1 MSVSYRPAMRL
12 LSSRLVQLGRAPTAP
27 RLCASQIRH
36 ASRYSSPTKRSYTA
50 APTQDSYFVNPSDD
64 AAALRHPTDPPRN
77 PLDARAVYEATEEK
91 RQYHLRRMRFAG
103 MGLLLSLVGMGI
115 VVYNLDLDDMDQM
128 KGEEKEKKP
137 SGKLQLDASSED
149 NARFHGKEVHIIG
162 RGEGKR
168 IIAQGQG
175 EEIELV
181 ETGTSSVPH
190 FPRTIYLP
198 ASTDDDPNAAT
209 PVPGLVTAAQANS
222 PVNPGNITGQ
232 EEYTLVGLGIR
243 TVSFLSIQVYVVGMY
258 VRTQD
263 ISGLQSKLIH
273 LVNPEASTLVPSEKD
288 DLKNKLLDPEVSK
301 AVWSE
306 LLNVPGM
313 KSAWRIAPTRN
324 TDFAHLRDGWKTG
337 IDKRTAEARQEAR
350 KINPAAET
358 EYDAEE
364 FGQSMR
370 SFMSAFS
377 GGKAPKGSVMI
388 LTRDQQGAL
397 DIYFEAHPEQKSKN
411 IQHLGTVHD
420 ERIGRLIW
428 MNYLAG
434 GKVSSEAARKGVVD
448 GFVSFAS
455 RPVGSVET
463 MVT

>member
-1 MSVSYRPAMRL
+1 MRL
-12 LSSRLVQLGRAPTAP
+12 LSSRLVQLQRAPPTS

-64 AAALRHPTDPPRN
+64 DATLRHPTAPAHN
-77 PLDARAVYEATEEK
+77 PLDARAVYEAREAK

-103 MGLLLSLVGMGI
+103 MGLLFSVVGLGC

-128 KGEEKEKKP
+128 KEKAKD
-137 SGKLQLDASSED
+137 SAKLQLDASKED

-162 RGEGKR
+162 AGEGKR

-198 ASTDDDPNAAT
+198 ASTQDDPNAAT

-222 PVNPGNITGQ
+222 PVNPGNITNQ

-243 TVSFLSIQVYVVGMY
+243 SVSFLSIQVYVVGMY

-273 LVNPEASTLVPSEKD
+273 LVNPDASTLVPSEKD
-288 DLKNKLLDPEVSK
+288 DLKNKLLDPETSTQ
-301 AVWSE
+301 VWSD

-350 KINPAAET
+350 KLNPAAET
-358 EYDAEE
+358 QYDAED
-364 FGQSMR
+364 FGQAMR
-370 SFMSAFS
+370 GFMSTFA
-377 GGKAPKGSVMI
+377 GGKAPKGSVML

-397 DIYFEAHPEQKSKN
+397 DVYFEAHPEKKTKE
-411 IQHLGTVHD
+411 IQHLGTVAD

-434 GKVSSEAARKGVVD
+434 AKVSSEPARKGVVE
-448 GFVSFAS
+448 GCVGFAS

>member
-1 MSVSYRPAMRL
+1 MSATSRPAMRL
-12 LSSRLVQLGRAPTAP
+12 LSSRLAQLQRAPAASKLRP
-27 RLCASQIRH
+27 SQIRH
-36 ASRYSSPTKRSYTA
+36 ASRYSAPSKRSYTA
-50 APTQDSYFVNPSDD
+50 APTQDSYFVNPSGED
-64 AAALRHPTDPPRN
+64 AEARHPTAPARN
-77 PLDARAVYEATEEK
+77 PLDARAVQEAFEEK

-103 MGLLLSLVGMGI
+103 MGLLLSLVGLGA
-115 VVYNLDLDDMDQM
+115 VVWNLDLDDMDSVQA
-128 KGEEKEKKP
+128 EREKAK
-137 SGKLQLDASSED
+137 SGWKLQMDASNEA
-149 NARFHGKEVHIIG
+149 NERFQGKEVVVIG
-162 RGEGKR
+162 AGEGKR
-168 IIAQGQG
+168 IMAQGKG

-181 ETGTSSVPH
+181 QTGTSSVPH

-198 ASTDDDPNAAT
+198 ASSKDDPNAAT

-222 PVNPGNITGQ
+222 PVNPGNVSGQ

-263 ISGLQSKLIH
+263 ISGLQAKLIH
-273 LVNPEASTLVPSEKD
+273 LVNPEASTLVPAEKEA
-288 DLKNKLLDPEVSK
+288 LKKKMLDPVASK
-301 AVWSE
+301 ELWSE

-313 KSAWRIAPTRN
+313 KSAWRISPTRN

-337 IDKRTAEARQEAR
+337 IDKRTAEARNEAR
-350 KINPAAET
+350 KIDPSAET
-358 EYDAEE
+358 QYDAEE

-370 SFMSAFS
+370 KFMTTFS

-397 DIYFEAHPEQKSKN
+397 DIYFEAKPEQKTKE
-411 IQHLGTVHD
+411 IQHLGTVDD

-434 GKVSSEAARKGVVD
+434 EKVSSEAARQGVVD
-448 GFVSFAS
+448 GCVSFAS